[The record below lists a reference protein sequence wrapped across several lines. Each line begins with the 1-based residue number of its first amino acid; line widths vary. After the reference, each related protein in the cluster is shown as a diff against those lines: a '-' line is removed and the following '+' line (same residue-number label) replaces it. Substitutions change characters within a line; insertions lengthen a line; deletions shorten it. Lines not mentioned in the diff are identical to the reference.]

1 MDWLLP
7 FGYMNLVLL
16 KNSRLV
22 WPEGTDGCIDVLEK
36 SRYMSGK
43 PHKVWYNKYKARK
56 WDNVRNGCW
65 RIAHSHILSKRD
77 KQR

>member
-22 WPEGTDGCIDVLEK
+22 WAEGTDGCIDVLEK

-43 PHKVWYNKYKARK
+43 PHKMLYR
-56 WDNVRNGCW
+56 
-65 RIAHSHILSKRD
+65 
-77 KQR
+77 

>member
-1 MDWLLP
+1 MGLAG
-7 FGYMNLVLL
+7 GYGWVY
-16 KNSRLV
+16 
-22 WPEGTDGCIDVLEK
+22 PCLEK

-65 RIAHSHILSKRD
+65 RIAHSHILSKGD